1 MKSFAE
7 PPSSIVQEPLLDTV
21 TPQQTKPDA
30 SVVREEL
37 ERVLSNHHFQ
47 TSKRC
52 QSFLRYAVEE
62 TLSGRQELKERSIG
76 IEVFERN
83 PTYDTNLDPVVRMT
97 AGEVRKRLAL
107 YYQGAAE
114 DFGLRIEL
122 PVGSY
127 VPRFHVSPVSHL
139 PPDVI
144 VDLVRSVAPE
154 VANPGAEGVEKEIE
168 PLPQTAQPQRRL
180 GAVALAAVVL
190 LLLAGLGRW
199 AAIHRVAHPPPAPID
214 QFWEPVIASTNP
226 VLISIGQIRPK
237 YAEVEPNHLRSSIAG
252 PMELG
257 KEEYPREIAVT
268 VLGDSI
274 AMTNIAA
281 LLKTHGRQF
290 KIHAESMT
298 SFADLQQGPSVLI
311 GAFNND
317 WTIMFTNPLR
327 FHFDVGESKGTWI
340 TDREHPEAK
349 IGELTQLTHISD
361 MKEDYG
367 VVVRMLDPR
376 TKQIVVVAA
385 GLTPYG
391 TQSAGEFATD
401 PASIAELARRAPSD
415 WSHKNMEILIKTD
428 LIDGEAGPPQ
438 IVASTF
444 W

>member
-37 ERVLSNHHFQ
+37 ERVLSSHHFQ

-114 DFGLRIEL
+114 DSGLRIEL

-127 VPRFHVSPVSHL
+127 VPRFHSVPVSHL
-139 PPDVI
+139 PPDAI
-144 VDLVRSVAPE
+144 VDQVLSVAPE
-154 VANPGAEGVEKEIE
+154 VAVPGVEKEIE
-168 PLPQTAQPQRRL
+168 PLPQTAQHQRRL
-180 GAVALAAVVL
+180 STVTLVAVL
-190 LLLAGLGRW
+190 LLLCAGLGRW
-199 AAIHRVAHPPPAPID
+199 AVIHRVEHPPPTPID
-214 QFWEPVIASTNP
+214 QFWEPVLASTNP

-237 YAEVEPNHLRSSIAG
+237 YAEVQPNHLRSSIAG

-257 KEEYPREIAVT
+257 KEGYPREIAVT

-317 WTIMFTNPLR
+317 WTILLTNPLR
-327 FHFDVGESKGTWI
+327 FHFDVGESKTGTWI

-349 IGELTQLTHISD
+349 IGDLSHLTQFSD

-376 TKQIVVVAA
+376 TKEIVVIAA

>member
-7 PPSSIVQEPLLDTV
+7 PQGSSVQELLPDTD
-21 TPQQTKPDA
+21 TSQQTRPDT

-37 ERVLSNHHFQ
+37 ERVLSSRHFQ

-52 QSFLRYAVEE
+52 RAFLRYAVEQ
-62 TLSGRQELKERSIG
+62 TLSGRQELKERAIG

-107 YYQGAAE
+107 YYQVAVKDSE
-114 DFGLRIEL
+114 LRIEL

-127 VPRFHVSPVSHL
+127 VPRFHSAPMSHL
-139 PPDVI
+139 YQSVADELVPNAVPEVT
-144 VDLVRSVAPE
+144 DLSDATPTELFAPTVRSHRRLKQIGLVFL
-154 VANPGAEGVEKEIE
+154 
-168 PLPQTAQPQRRL
+168 PLLLCAGIARWAVLRFSVQPQR
-180 GAVALAAVVL
+180 V
-190 LLLAGLGRW
+190 
-199 AAIHRVAHPPPAPID
+199 PIN
-214 QFWEPVIASTNP
+214 QFWQPLLASTNP
-226 VLISIGQIRPK
+226 VLISIGQIRPMF
-237 YAEVEPNHLRSSIAG
+237 AEVEPNHLRSSMAG
-252 PMELG
+252 SMEIG
-257 KEEYPREIAVT
+257 KENGYPREVAVT
-268 VLGDSI
+268 VLGDGM
-274 AMTNIAA
+274 AMANIAA
-281 LLKTHGRQF
+281 LLKSHGGQF
-290 KIHAESMT
+290 KIRAESTT

-327 FHFDVGESKGTWI
+327 FHFDVDESKAGTWI

-349 IGELTQLTHISD
+349 IGYFSYQGHVTNL
-361 MKEDYG
+361 KEDYG
-367 VVVRMLDPR
+367 LVVRMLDPR
-376 TKQIVVVAA
+376 TKQIVVIAA
-385 GLTPYG
+385 GLTPFA
-391 TQSAGEFATD
+391 TQAAGEFATD
-401 PASIAELARRAPSD
+401 PASIAEFARRAPSD

>member
-21 TPQQTKPDA
+21 TPQETKPDA

-37 ERVLSNHHFQ
+37 ERVLSSHHFQ

-107 YYQGAAE
+107 YYQGAAG
-114 DFGLRIEL
+114 DSGLRIEL

-127 VPRFHVSPVSHL
+127 VPRFHSIPNHL
-139 PPDVI
+139 PPDAI
-144 VDLVRSVAPE
+144 VDQVLSVAPE
-154 VANPGAEGVEKEIE
+154 VADHPGVEKEIE
-168 PLPQTAQPQRRL
+168 PLRQTAQPQRSLR
-180 GAVALAAVVL
+180 AVALTAVL
-190 LLLAGLGRW
+190 LLLCAGLAGLGRW
-199 AAIHRVAHPPPAPID
+199 AVIHRVAHPAPAPID
-214 QFWEPVIASTNP
+214 QFWEPLLASTNP

-237 YAEVEPNHLRSSIAG
+237 YAQVEPNHLRSSITG

-349 IGELTQLTHISD
+349 IGELTQLTKISD

-367 VVVRMLDPR
+367 IVVRMLDPR
-376 TKQIVVVAA
+376 TKQIVVIAA